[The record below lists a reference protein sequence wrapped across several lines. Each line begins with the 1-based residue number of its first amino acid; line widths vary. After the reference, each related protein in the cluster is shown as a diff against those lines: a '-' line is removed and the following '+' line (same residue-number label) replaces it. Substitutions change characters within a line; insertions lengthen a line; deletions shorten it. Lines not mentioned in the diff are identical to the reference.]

1 MGLRS
6 VGPSLSKNSG
16 FSADTILALSDLGRL
31 AYVHYWSQTLA
42 RTLLSCPSKKT
53 LTVQNLGQKTF
64 IVPDDIIATLQAM
77 DVLEHKKRGGAEA
90 IINKAKVRAWV
101 EKHKV
106 DLKSPID
113 SDAFVLRDRSRS
125 ESEE

>member
-1 MGLRS
+1 M
-6 VGPSLSKNSG
+6 
-16 FSADTILALSDLGRL
+16 
-31 AYVHYWSQTLA
+31 
-42 RTLLSCPSKKT
+42 
-53 LTVQNLGQKTF
+53 TVQDLGQKTF

-77 DVLEHKKRGGAEA
+77 DVLAYKKRGGADTV
-90 IINKAKVRAWV
+90 INKVKVRAWV

-106 DLKSPID
+106 KLTSPVD

>member
-6 VGPSLSKNSG
+6 VSLLLFEMRSITDR
-16 FSADTILALSDLGRL
+16 ATALSDLGRL

-53 LTVQNLGQKTF
+53 LTIQDLGQNTF
-64 IVPDDIIATLQAM
+64 IVPDDIIVTLQDM
-77 DVLEHKKRGGAEA
+77 DVLEHKKRAGAEA
-90 IINKAKVRAWV
+90 VINKAKVRAWV

-106 DLKSPID
+106 NLTSPVD
-113 SDAFVLRDRSRS
+113 SEAFMWRDRSRS
-125 ESEE
+125 ESEQ

>member
-1 MGLRS
+1 MDPRNARL
-6 VGPSLSKNSG
+6 PLSRR
-16 FSADTILALSDLGRL
+16 DTFANKITALSDLGRL

-53 LTVQNLGQKTF
+53 LTVHDLGQKTF
-64 IVPDDIIATLQAM
+64 IVPDDIIATLQDM

-90 IINKAKVRAWV
+90 VINKAKVRAWV
-101 EKHKV
+101 DKHKV
-106 DLKSPID
+106 NLRSPVD
-113 SDAFVLRDRSRS
+113 PDAFVLRERSRS

>member
-1 MGLRS
+1 M
-6 VGPSLSKNSG
+6 SLTYKSTYLYANVV
-16 FSADTILALSDLGRL
+16 AALSDLGRL

-42 RTLLSCPSKKT
+42 RTILSSPSKKT
-53 LTVQNLGQKTF
+53 LTVHDLGQKTF

-90 IINKAKVRAWV
+90 MINKAKVRVWV
-101 EKHKV
+101 ERHKV
-106 DLKSPID
+106 DLRCPVD
-113 SDAFVLRDRSRS
+113 SEAFVLRERSRS